1 MQSEMLN
8 DWNEPDVRTED
19 VDGVKNVDLKWAE
32 LVCSLLIRRN
42 TCLLNSHV
50 MEGNRI

>member
-19 VDGVKNVDLKWAE
+19 VDGVNNVDLKWAE
-32 LVCSLLIRRN
+32 LVLIRRN

-50 MEGNRI
+50 MEGNSIY